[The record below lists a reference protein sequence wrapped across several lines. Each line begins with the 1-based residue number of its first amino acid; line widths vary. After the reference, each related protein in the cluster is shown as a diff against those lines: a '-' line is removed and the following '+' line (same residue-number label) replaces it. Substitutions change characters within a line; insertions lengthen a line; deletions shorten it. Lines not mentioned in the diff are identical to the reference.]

1 VSGALA
7 QAGGIAGALGLLAL
21 MLGTRRWQRL
31 LGFGGWAAGMA
42 VLAVYLAPHGHRGLL
57 AGAAV
62 VGLVLAAAGAI
73 LLVRWPWLLPF
84 LALAVLP
91 ARIPVHVGDTDANLL
106 LPLYAVVAAA
116 AIALFW
122 VLPTEE
128 RPPRELG
135 PVALPLALWIGWSG
149 ISILWADDVRGAC
162 IQLIFFVLPFGLLA
176 VCLARLTW
184 SRRGIEWLT
193 VQLGAMALLFA
204 AIGIYQWLTRDVF
217 WNPKV
222 IVPNAYT
229 NFYRVNSV
237 FYDPSIYGRF
247 LALAILAG
255 LVVVLSG
262 VPRRLALGV
271 TAAMAVVWV
280 GLYYSYS
287 QSSFVALIVGTLIAA
302 ALLWRRRAVAA
313 FVVTGVLVLAIG
325 VATPRVRHTLTQ
337 HTSSSWNKATS
348 GRASL
353 IGNGVRI
360 AIDHPVAGVGLAGFK
375 RAYADRLGL
384 KGKDPKAAASHNTPV
399 TVAVETGLPGLLLLA
414 WLLAEAL
421 LVAFRRAGR
430 TFIGRAAAAFG
441 IMVSAIFVHSLFYNA
456 LFEDPMFWGLL
467 ALAALAGRT
476 REPVEAGAAEPA
488 REPARRLGRRRSEIA

>member
-1 VSGALA
+1 VSAGLA
-7 QAGGIAGALGLLAL
+7 QAGGVAGALGLLAL
-21 MLGTRRWQRL
+21 MLGASRWQRL
-31 LGFGGWAAGMA
+31 LGFAGWAVGMA
-42 VLAVYLAPHGHRGLL
+42 VLAVYLAPHGHRGVL

-62 VGLVLAAAGAI
+62 VGLVLAAVGGA

-84 LALAVLP
+84 AALAVLP

-116 AIALFW
+116 ALALFW
-122 VLPTEE
+122 ELPGEE
-128 RPPRELG
+128 RRSRELG

-149 ISILWADDVRGAC
+149 LSILWTKDLRQAA
-162 IQLIFFVLPFGLLA
+162 IELIFFVLPFGLLA
-176 VCLARLTW
+176 VCVARLPW
-184 SRRGIEWLT
+184 SRRGIAWLAA
-193 VQLGAMALLFA
+193 QLGAMGVLFA
-204 AIGIYQWLTRDVF
+204 GIGIYQWLTRDVF

-247 LALAILAG
+247 LVLAILAG
-255 LVVVLSG
+255 VVVVLSG
-262 VPRRLALGV
+262 VAPRLALGV
-271 TAAMAVVWV
+271 TAAIAVAWV

-287 QSSFVALIVGTLIAA
+287 QSSFAALIVGVLLAA
-302 ALLWRRRAVAA
+302 ALLWRWRAVAA
-313 FVVTGVLVLAIG
+313 FVVVVAILFAIG
-325 VATPRVRHTLTQ
+325 LATPRVRHTLTE
-337 HTSSSWNKATS
+337 HTSSSWNRATS

-360 AIDHPVAGVGLAGFK
+360 AVDHPVVGVGLAGFK

-384 KGKDPKAAASHNTPV
+384 KGKEPKAAASHNTPV
-399 TVAVETGLPGLLLLA
+399 TVAAETGLPGLLLLL

-421 LVAFRRAGR
+421 LGTFRRAGR
-430 TFIGRAAAAFG
+430 TFTGRASAAFG
-441 IMVSAIFVHSLFYNA
+441 IMVAAIVVHSLFYNA

-467 ALAALAGRT
+467 ALAAIAGRT
-476 REPVEAGAAEPA
+476 REPA
-488 REPARRLGRRRSEIA
+488 